1 MILMHCMCIAC
12 TGECF
17 KLFVVPHSVQATTVK
32 QWLPLLTFATF
43 YGAEGVEAVDNFEA
57 KQKHQVGMHTFA
69 KLAAVADPRF
79 LQEALE
85 VMKGPKPTVAALVTA
100 IARGAKKQWYT
111 WHVMS
116 SGTPV
121 HAERSVFM
129 HASSHGT

>member
-1 MILMHCMCIAC
+1 M
-12 TGECF
+12 
-17 KLFVVPHSVQATTVK
+17 K

-100 IARGAKKQWYT
+100 IARGAKRQWYT

-116 SGTPV
+116 GRTPV
-121 HAERSVFM
+121 HGERSM
-129 HASSHGT
+129 CTHASGHWT